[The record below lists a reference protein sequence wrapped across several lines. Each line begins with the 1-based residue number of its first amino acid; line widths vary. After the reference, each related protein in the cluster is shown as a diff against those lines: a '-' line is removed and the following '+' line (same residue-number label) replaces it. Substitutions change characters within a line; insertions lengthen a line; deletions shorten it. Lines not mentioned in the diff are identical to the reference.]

1 MNEQTIPP
9 VDFKG
14 LITSLATSAVMV
26 LGQVE
31 AIQETGQVPGEEG
44 ADLSADDLEKRV
56 SDGLQGARQL
66 IDTLAVLE
74 EKTEGNLDGEE
85 RELLQTALSE
95 LRIRFV
101 TLSSRPSDG
110 SDAPGEAG

>member
-1 MNEQTIPP
+1 MNDETVPP

-14 LITSLATSAVMV
+14 LVTSLATSAVMV

-31 AIQETGQVPGEEG
+31 VILETGRVPGEDDAE
-44 ADLSADDLEKRV
+44 LSADDLQKRV

-74 EKTEGNLDGEE
+74 EKTRGNLDGEE
-85 RELLQTALSE
+85 NELLQTALSE

-101 TLSSRPSDG
+101 TFANRPAG
-110 SDAPGEAG
+110 GVTTPGESE